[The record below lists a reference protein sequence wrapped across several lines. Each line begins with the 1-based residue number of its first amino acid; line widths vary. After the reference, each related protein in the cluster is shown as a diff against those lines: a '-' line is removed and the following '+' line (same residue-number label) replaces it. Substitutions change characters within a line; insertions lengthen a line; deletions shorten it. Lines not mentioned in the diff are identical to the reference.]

1 MNIEYMHQ
9 LYLELASLEDQGI
22 TIWLEGCP
30 SDSKHVASQV
40 NIHDE
45 SLYMRDYIFEEG
57 HLKEVHFNRI
67 KKTAT

>member
-1 MNIEYMHQ
+1 MNTEYMQQ

-30 SDSKHVASQV
+30 SDSKHVAKQI

-45 SLYMRDYIFEEG
+45 TLYMRDYIFEEG
-57 HLKEVHFNRI
+57 YLKEVHFNRVV
-67 KKTAT
+67 K